1 MLSSWFL
8 VLSWLTVVRELL
20 LGLGKEK
27 RSYTFCHNPP
37 HLPRLKEKNKTKR
50 EFRGERFREKKKKR
64 EPVSARGTFP
74 MLGEHDNNRTTETT

>member
-37 HLPRLKEKNKTKR
+37 HLPRLKEKKKTKR
-50 EFRGERFREKKKKR
+50 EFRGESFREKKKKGNLFL
-64 EPVSARGTFP
+64 PGGPFP
-74 MLGEHDNNRTTETT
+74 C

>member
-37 HLPRLKEKNKTKR
+37 HLPRLKEKKKKTGVQGGK
-50 EFRGERFREKKKKR
+50 FQGEKKKKGNLFL
-64 EPVSARGTFP
+64 PGGPFP
-74 MLGEHDNNRTTETT
+74 C